1 MMAKRKEKLRVLALV
16 TGALLVIGFLLQQSD
31 IIPLVGYEAMIV
43 VCFPVFV
50 ISVFLWWMA
59 REHGADIPFIGY

>member
-16 TGALLVIGFLLQQSD
+16 TGALLVVGFLLRQSG

-59 REHGADIPFIGY
+59 REHEADIPFIGY